1 MVNRIARHRAR
12 VGGSWAVL
20 SAVALIVTA
29 VAWGGGAHSTS
40 ATTAGKVDPKLRAM
54 LPANIRKSNV
64 VRVASELDYP
74 PVEYF
79 APDGKTA
86 IGAEI
91 ELGQA
96 IAKKLGVKFK
106 FTNIPFDPTIPAI
119 NAGRFDTSMTYIGDK
134 PEREA
139 QVDFVDEF
147 RSGYSIMVRK
157 GNPAHITS
165 LATLCGHSVSTQIG
179 AANTAVVQDQDK
191 KCRAAGKSI
200 KMSNTQNA
208 AAAILALK
216 SGQVDAHLEDA
227 PVAAYIA
234 ATSGKGKDFQVVGR
248 QVSIRNHGMIF
259 KKSNRQL
266 RDAIR
271 ATLKSV
277 IADGTYDRIL
287 KKYNV
292 ENIALRTAPINDPR
306 VTP

>member
-1 MVNRIARHRAR
+1 MTLDVEKWAGLWPGVELRVTPEDGGDARAAGPEGAVVMRDLR
-12 VGGSWAVL
+12 V
-20 SAVALIVTA
+20 
-29 VAWGGGAHSTS
+29 
-40 ATTAGKVDPKLRAM
+40 
-54 LPANIRKSNV
+54 
-64 VRVASELDYP
+64 
-74 PVEYF
+74 
-79 APDGKTA
+79 DGT
-86 IGAEI
+86 IGWVI
-91 ELGQA
+91 
-96 IAKKLGVKFK
+96 
-106 FTNIPFDPTIPAI
+106 
-119 NAGRFDTSMTYIGDK
+119 
-134 PEREA
+134 
-139 QVDFVDEF
+139 
-147 RSGYSIMVRK
+147 
-157 GNPAHITS
+157 
-165 LATLCGHSVSTQIG
+165 

-234 ATSGKGKDFQVVGR
+234 ATSGKGKDFLVVGR
-248 QVSIRNHGMIF
+248 PVSIRNHGMIF